1 MVVATTDATDPTN
14 DSSVCVDQEALK
26 DVVTLKFKGAR
37 VGKRYVLGLPIDF
50 AVDKEQAE
58 HVVVVNCCCSALPG
72 CNCSQAGRVIS
83 RLDTVYNFSRVV
95 VVDAVTQ
102 LTRELKEVKYSKR
115 MPELLMS
122 FKSEEGELDT
132 YNKEGI
138 VLRRGCSIGG
148 RRSSR
153 C

>member
-1 MVVATTDATDPTN
+1 MWVRD
-14 DSSVCVDQEALK
+14 
-26 DVVTLKFKGAR
+26 
-37 VGKRYVLGLPIDF
+37 VLGLPIDF

-72 CNCSQAGRVIS
+72 CKISQAGRIIS
-83 RLDTVYNFSRVV
+83 RLDTVYNVSRVV

-102 LTRELKEVKYSKR
+102 LTRELKEVERSKR

-132 YNKEGI
+132 YNKEGV
-138 VLRRGCSIGG
+138 VLEVAEAVGVRDKRV
-148 RRSSR
+148 
-153 C
+153 